1 MNTFWIVFGEF
12 VAVVIAMVALVV
24 AARSVIVIG
33 PAQVGLVVK
42 RFSHRHN
49 TTDTPIAFD
58 DEAGYQSALLMPGVR
73 FKLWPRYTVAKHPWV
88 QVPAGEIGV
97 VISQIGERLPTG
109 AKSAVYRPEFGN
121 FTNLRAFLES
131 GGQKGV
137 QRPVLP
143 PGSLVPIHPVAF
155 LVVTATKT
163 YGLPINRTVMAAG
176 PLTPESFG
184 LTQKQLRVTVI
195 APEGDQDVV
204 GIVTTLDGEPLPP
217 ADIAGRIGAFKDI
230 EDLELQPNVTDSELI
245 EALLGAKNQLHN
257 NYQDFQ
263 AFVDSGGR
271 IGLQHD
277 PLLYGAYL
285 RGPSSSS
292 ARSCS
297 LGIGASGARPCGRA
311 STRST
316 RESTRPRRF
325 PPSSSR

>member
-1 MNTFWIVFGEF
+1 MSALIADLLLF
-12 VAVVIAMVALVV
+12 VAVPALAALYV
-24 AARSVIVIG
+24 AARSVVVIG
-33 PAQVGLVVK
+33 PNQVGLVTK
-42 RFSHRHN
+42 RVSRLHN
-49 TTDTPIAFD
+49 ITDTPVAFTG
-58 DEAGYQSALLMPGVR
+58 EAGYQADLLMPGVR
-73 FKLWPRYTVAKHPWV
+73 FKLWPNHTVALYPWV

-217 ADIAGRIGAFKDI
+217 ADIAGRIGAFNDI

-245 EALLGAKNQLHN
+245 EALLGTKNQLHN

-277 PLLYGAYL
+277 PLLYGAYNINPFL
-285 RGPSSSS
+285 VSVEMVPMLVVNQGQVAVVKAFVGLATEDTS
-292 ARSCS
+292 
-297 LGIGASGARPCGRA
+297 
-311 STRST
+311 
-316 RESTRPRRF
+316 
-325 PPSSSR
+325 